1 MLFIETWMDL
11 EIIILGEISQTEK
24 YKDGDIINQISE
36 WLDNIEDA
44 GELDGAEEY
53 IESAFREGLIDDVGY
68 EELLNKVTSRLQLS
82 EDDDESEDDTIEDSD
97 LETDLKSKILK
108 KVPGVGKVIEY
119 KQEEKKI
126 EKVLEEAE
134 NELSNRFV
142 PYLKSKEKDA
152 VEKGKK
158 HPKLWKKITGFLKT
172 FGSKVMEFIRN
183 NSTWLLPLAI
193 ILLVIFVGIPI
204 IVAVALWPIKW
215 LLWPDDDSAGPGGSG
230 GGGSAAFGVTGDD
243 FYGVRTI
250 YTDDEKARVGL
261 LEEYSTI
268 IDNSIEQTLT
278 VEKLKTITTGSGE
291 DEVSKTYKVSV
302 VVDLTIPQT
311 EVEGEEPTDFDYS
324 TFEEDSFKNT
334 YTEYYALLNLVA
346 EKVYIHDNPTGNIP
360 TTLVEKL
367 DGIKYFGL
375 DAVVSEEI
383 KTLTYNKLLALYD
396 VEVFNQTENKVE
408 VAEVKTEL
416 KNQLK
421 TELENEINVKV
432 SEVLSPY
439 TARTEKLFVKDFILS
454 DNEDMMNG
462 ITEENYVCWI
472 FMPKTAVEFEQ
483 VSFYIKHNN
492 IENFNIK
499 LFNNGNEITLK
510 KDDADFGDENVSI
523 YTYFAK
529 NLNEDVAVFENLD
542 TSDLEALKDGVSL
555 SKIINNSNLNNDKY
569 LALNKDGVYTFA
581 KSGMYVEFESLEKF
595 YCSEVETNW
604 SARSN

>member
-1 MLFIETWMDL
+1 MAGG
-11 EIIILGEISQTEK
+11 LGGNDEDFED

-97 LETDLKSKILK
+97 LETDLKSEILK

-152 VEKGKK
+152 LEKGKK

-268 IDNSIEQTLT
+268 IDNSIEQTIT

-291 DEVSKTYKVSV
+291 DEISKTYKVSV

-311 EVEGEEPTDFDYS
+311 KVEGEEPTDFDYS
-324 TFEEDSFKNT
+324 TFEEESFKTT
-334 YTEYYALLNLVA
+334 YLEYYTLLNAVA
-346 EKVYIHDNPTGNIP
+346 EKVYVYDNPTGSIP
-360 TTLVEKL
+360 ETLLEKL
-367 DGIKYFGL
+367 NGIKYFGL
-375 DAVVSEEI
+375 DAIVGEEI
-383 KTLTYNKLLALYD
+383 KTIIYNKLLTIYD

-408 VAEVKTEL
+408 NGEIKTEL

-421 TELENEINVKV
+421 TDLENDINVKLG
-432 SEVLSPY
+432 EVLAPY
-439 TARTEKLFVKDFILS
+439 TARSEKLFIKDFILS
-454 DNEDMMNG
+454 DSDDMMND

-492 IENFNIK
+492 IEKFAIK
-499 LFNNGNEITLK
+499 LFNNSEEITLK
-510 KDDADFGDENVSI
+510 KDNADFGDENVSI

-529 NLNEDVAVFENLD
+529 NLNEDVNMYENIEI
-542 TSDLEALKDGVSL
+542 TNLEALKQGVSL
-555 SKIINNSNLNNDKY
+555 SEIIRNENLNNEKY
-569 LALNKDGVYTFA
+569 LTLNADGVYTFV
-581 KSGMYVEFESLEKF
+581 KNGMRVEFESLEKF
-595 YCSEVETNW
+595 YCSEVETKWN
-604 SARSN
+604 SR